1 MHQLAMHKTTFML
14 NAAAAAAAAA
24 AVAAGVDVSSGAIC
38 RWLKNFARFASVSK
52 NWSLFVIMKIA

>member
-1 MHQLAMHKTTFML
+1 MPPPRHHAVVVAV
-14 NAAAAAAAAA
+14 AAVAAFA

>member
-14 NAAAAAAAAA
+14 NAAAAAAA

>member
-14 NAAAAAAAAA
+14 NAAAAAAAA
-24 AVAAGVDVSSGAIC
+24 VAAGVDVSSGVIC

>member
-1 MHQLAMHKTTFML
+1 ML
-14 NAAAAAAAAA
+14 NAAGGKCNCNGDD
-24 AVAAGVDVSSGAIC
+24 VDVDVSSAVAIC

>member
-14 NAAAAAAAAA
+14 NAAAAAAVAA